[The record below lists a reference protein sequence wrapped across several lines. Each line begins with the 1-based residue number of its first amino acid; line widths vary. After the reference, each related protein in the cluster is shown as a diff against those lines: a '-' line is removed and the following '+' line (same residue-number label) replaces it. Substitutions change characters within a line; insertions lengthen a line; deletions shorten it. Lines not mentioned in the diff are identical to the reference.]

1 MSLLGWAAVV
11 GANRCVT
18 EGRRGGGE
26 GGAGERSGQINEMM
40 DAGAKLKINQGGKQI
55 D

>member
-11 GANRCVT
+11 GAVT
-18 EGRRGGGE
+18 TVLLKAGGG